1 MVVSEKVE
9 SKLHEILKSGE
20 PKSIKL
26 VDPNTGEL
34 KKIYLSKKIIKDVNE
49 KIEQLPETETSGGFL
64 PLAALLPLI
73 FSGITAAGAT
83 AGAIANTVKNAKVAK
98 QSEAEARR
106 ADAVAKQSEAE
117 ARLADAKRTE
127 VESNIKK
134 GSAGIYLNPNVG
146 NGMIDFLKQQTKIS
160 NNKGLMTKE
169 FKNIFK
175 NLKAQAKSGNGFQIL
190 KQGDG
195 IFLTSASTPSS
206 MQSPLKIQL

>member
-9 SKLHEILKSGE
+9 SKLHEILKSGD

-98 QSEAEARR
+98 QA
-106 ADAVAKQSEAE
+106 EAE

-134 GSAGIYLNPNVG
+134 GNGSSPTSSSAGIYLNPNVG

-175 NLKAQAKSGNGFQIL
+175 NIKAKAKSGNGFQIV

-206 MQSPLKIQL
+206 MQSP

>member
-106 ADAVAKQSEAE
+106 ADAVAKQAEAE

-127 VESNIKK
+127 VESNIKKGSDGK

-146 NGMIDFLKQQTKIS
+146 NGMIDFLKQQSKIS

-175 NLKAQAKSGNGFQIL
+175 NLKAQAKSGNGFQIV

-206 MQSPLKIQL
+206 MQSP